1 MGRPRKAL
9 ISRSATLKAA
19 LKIIDEEGLEK
30 LSIRRL
36 GVALNV
42 QGISLYHHFKDKDEI
57 LVAVCELA
65 LSNVRTPEAGHTEWR
80 DWLLA
85 NAIKFHRALRVHP
98 NLIPVLMRRHPL
110 RIGMKEHNATAG
122 LLAVQ
127 GVPPEAIMPLLETLE
142 ELALGS
148 ANYESAADRD
158 EHSDTWKENY
168 PNLYHLSRRV
178 VLSRD
183 EVFELVARATI
194 DAIMNAITHAER
206 RDGSATGARAIGRPA
221 PHAEPEAGAE
231 PATRPA
237 RRGRKSQERNGVN
250 SPAP

>member
-1 MGRPRKAL
+1 MGRPNKAL

-36 GVALNV
+36 GAALNV

-57 LVAVCELA
+57 LAAVSEFA
-65 LSNVRTPEAGHTEWR
+65 LSNVRTPNTSDIAWR
-80 DWLLA
+80 DWLLS
-85 NAIKFHRALRVHP
+85 NAIQFHQALRLHP

-110 RIGMKEHNATAG
+110 RIGLREHNATAG

-127 GVPPEAIMPLLETLE
+127 GVPAEAIMPLLETLE

-148 ANYESAADRD
+148 ASYESAVDRD
-158 EHSDTWKENY
+158 EHSELWKEHY
-168 PNLYHLSRRV
+168 PNLYHLSRKQ

-183 EVFELVARATI
+183 AIFELVARAAI
-194 DAIMNAITHAER
+194 EAIMKALDQRKTPGPKAATLPR
-206 RDGSATGARAIGRPA
+206 ARTGAQRTA
-221 PHAEPEAGAE
+221 
-231 PATRPA
+231 AT
-237 RRGRKSQERNGVN
+237 
-250 SPAP
+250 

>member
-1 MGRPRKAL
+1 MGRPKKAL

-65 LSNVRTPEAGHTEWR
+65 LSNVRTPDAGHTEWR

-148 ANYESAADRD
+148 ANYESAADKD
-158 EHSDTWKENY
+158 EHSDTWKEHY
-168 PNLYHLSRRV
+168 PNLYHLSRRTL
-178 VLSRD
+178 LSRD

-194 DAIMNAITHAER
+194 DAIMTAI
-206 RDGSATGARAIGRPA
+206 SRPA
-221 PHAEPEAGAE
+221 PRDDAVTGG
-231 PATRPA
+231 PATKLAAPPAESGTNEEVLARPA
-237 RRGRKSQERNGVN
+237 RRGRR
-250 SPAP
+250 SPDRSVSDAPTH

>member
-1 MGRPRKAL
+1 MGRPSKAL

-36 GVALNV
+36 GAALNV

-65 LSNVRTPEAGHTEWR
+65 LSNVRTPDASHTAWR

-148 ANYESAADRD
+148 ASYESAVDKD
-158 EHSDTWKENY
+158 EHSESWQVDY
-168 PNLYHLSRRV
+168 PNLYHLSRRT

-183 EVFELVARATI
+183 DVFELVARATI
-194 DAIMNAITHAER
+194 DAIMNAIR
-206 RDGSATGARAIGRPA
+206 GPA
-221 PHAEPEAGAE
+221 PHLEAA
-231 PATRPA
+231 AAASASARPTSGK
-237 RRGRKSQERNGVN
+237 R
-250 SPAP
+250 